1 MPLLKLTHVGLSVQG
16 KTILQDISFEI
27 DNGDILGV
35 IGGSGSGKT
44 SLFRTINLLQ
54 TPTEGNILYNDKD
67 VLSYPPTTLRREIG
81 YVFQK
86 THLFGGTV
94 EDNLLYPYE
103 LMQQKP
109 DWQEIKDFIG
119 KANLPQDVIK
129 KKPNE
134 LSGGEQQRIA
144 LIRSLIV
151 HPRILL
157 LDEITASLD
166 EYSSAVIEKL
176 ILEQNQNRNVTILF
190 ISHNSEH
197 TKQLAQKI
205 LCMKN
210 GTISYFGTKENYYER
225 EHHHE

>member
-27 DNGDILGV
+27 DSGDILGV

-54 TPTEGNILYNDKD
+54 TPTEGSILYNDKD

-190 ISHNSEH
+190 ISHNSGH
-197 TKQLAQKI
+197 TKQLAKKI
-205 LCMKN
+205 LCMEN
-210 GTISYFGTKENYYER
+210 GTISCFAAKENYYER